1 MPRVPAWLNARRISA
16 VLLRGCFYYATAFGV
31 ATFRIGRRG
40 DFQLLAGSRKGYKWI
55 SILIRVLGSCFYGYS
70 YGAWADQ
77 YTDWYLRVFF
87 GLRLVGCLVCS
98 AIILVLQICYEQS
111 ILQLIN
117 NFFALFRRLRTLT
130 RTADEGF
137 GGSLELSLLIFKLLS
152 LAFVFLAFQ
161 IQHTPWVFLTVL
173 CDLYT
178 SIGTGMIMH
187 FCFVGY
193 LSIGVL
199 YSELNRYVD
208 HRLRA
213 QLGALQRQAAA
224 AAEEDIQQQ
233 PDVQAHCNLDEC
245 LAIYEDIHQV
255 TRSFQRLFDL
265 PLFLSLVQNL
275 SAMAMVSYHAIMRRE
290 YHFSLW
296 GLVLKLLIDVV
307 LLTLAVHGA
316 VSGSRLVRRLSLE
329 NYTVG
334 QSKSCHIKM
343 EIFLGRLNHQQL
355 RVCPLGLFEVSNEL
369 TLFFLSAMVTYL
381 TFLVQYGIQT
391 KQF

>member
-1 MPRVPAWLNARRISA
+1 MPRVSPWLNGPRISA
-16 VLLRGCFYYATAFGV
+16 GLLRGCFYYATVFGV
-31 ATFRIGRRG
+31 ATFRIGLQDDTSKLR
-40 DFQLLAGSRKGYKWI
+40 ASSRKGYKWL

-77 YTDWYLRVFF
+77 YTDWYLRLFF

-98 AIILVLQICYEQS
+98 VIILVLQVCYEKR
-111 ILQLIN
+111 ILHLVN
-117 NFFALFRRLRTLT
+117 SFFGLFRRLRALT
-130 RTADEGF
+130 RTVEAGF
-137 GGSLELSLLIFKLLS
+137 GGSLELTLLMFKLLS
-152 LAFVFLAFQ
+152 LAFVFVAFQ
-161 IQHTPWVFLTVL
+161 WQYSPWVLLTIV

-193 LSIGVL
+193 LSIGIL
-199 YSELNRYVD
+199 YAELNRYVD
-208 HRLRA
+208 HQLRA
-213 QLGALQRQAAA
+213 QLSSLQDQ
-224 AAEEDIQQQ
+224 EEEDDIQQQ
-233 PDVQAHCNLDEC
+233 PDVQAHANLDEC
-245 LAIYEDIHQV
+245 LAIYEEIHQV
-255 TRSFQRLFDL
+255 TCSFQRLFDL
-265 PLFLSLVQNL
+265 PLFLTLVQNL
-275 SAMAMVSYHAIMRRE
+275 SAMAMVSYHAIMSRD

-296 GLVLKLLIDVV
+296 GLVLKLLIDVL

-329 NYTVG
+329 NYTIG
-334 QSKSCHIKM
+334 QSKSYHIKF

-355 RVCPLGLFEVSNEL
+355 RVCPLGMFEVSNEL

>member
-1 MPRVPAWLNARRISA
+1 STVVMPRVSTWLNAPRISA
-16 VLLRGCFYYATAFGV
+16 GLLRVCFYYATVFGV
-31 ATFRIGRRG
+31 VTFRIGLR
-40 DFQLLAGSRKGYKWI
+40 DDDCQLVACSRNGYKWL
-55 SILIRVLGSCFYGYS
+55 SMLIRVLGSCFYGYS

-77 YTDWYLRVFF
+77 YTDWYLRLFF

-98 AIILVLQICYEQS
+98 AIILVLQLCYEKR
-111 ILQLIN
+111 ILHLIN
-117 NFFALFRRLRTLT
+117 TFFALFRRLRRLTGTTLEE
-130 RTADEGF
+130 EGF
-137 GGSLELSLLIFKLLS
+137 GGSLELTLLSVKLLS
-152 LAFVFLAFQ
+152 LAFVFLAFRLQ
-161 IQHTPWVFLTVL
+161 YSPWVLLTML

-178 SIGTGMIMH
+178 SIGTGMIVH

-199 YSELNRYVD
+199 YAALNRYVD
-208 HRLRA
+208 QQLRS
-213 QLGALQRQAAA
+213 QLSSLPHQGA
-224 AAEEDIQQQ
+224 
-233 PDVQAHCNLDEC
+233 DVQAQANLDEC
-245 LAIYEDIHQV
+245 LAIYECIHQV
-255 TRSFQRLFDL
+255 TRSFQQLFDL
-265 PLFLSLVQNL
+265 PLCLSLVQNL

-296 GLVLKLLIDVV
+296 GLVLKLLIDVI
-307 LLTLAVHGA
+307 LLTLAVHVA

-329 NYTVG
+329 NYAVG
-334 QSKSCHIKM
+334 QTKSCHITL